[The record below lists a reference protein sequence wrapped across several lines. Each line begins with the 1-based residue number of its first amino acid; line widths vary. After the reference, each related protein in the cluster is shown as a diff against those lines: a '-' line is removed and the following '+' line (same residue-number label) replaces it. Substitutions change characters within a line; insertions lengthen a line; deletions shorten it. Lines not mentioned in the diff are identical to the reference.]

1 MNNGADRR
9 TANVTD
15 QGPPSRVSASAERF
29 ARVAASGA
37 HASRGARATFASI
50 AKRGPLARRRRR
62 MFCVVQQ
69 PGVGGLGA
77 KVWEGSSRSTDAEGS
92 GGLWGPQV
100 PRAHG
105 PRRPQTARDMAGA
118 GQREARRRG
127 IRRAGPQEKTRG
139 SLGGAKGKAGTSR
152 EDPRGGRDPRRAG
165 GGGRCAE
172 PLERGLG
179 ISGFSAF
186 GGRDLGRRERR
197 GGPGAAGRAARPE
210 LWPAGR
216 RSARGGRFH
225 RQPPAGKCGA
235 LKKCGASCARGV
247 GRAKFATRVVRA
259 KTQ

>member
-1 MNNGADRR
+1 MAQRSGKEVQGRP
-9 TANVTD
+9 TLKD
-15 QGPPSRVSASAERF
+15 QGG
-29 ARVAASGA
+29 SGA
-37 HASRGARATFASI
+37 HKSRGPTGPAGRRQHEIWRAPDSE
-50 AKRGPLARRRRR
+50 KRG
-62 MFCVVQQ
+62 
-69 PGVGGLGA
+69 
-77 KVWEGSSRSTDAEGS
+77 
-92 GGLWGPQV
+92 
-100 PRAHG
+100 
-105 PRRPQTARDMAGA
+105 GA
-118 GQREARRRG
+118 GF
-127 IRRAGPQEKTRG
+127 AGPVRKKKTRG